1 VSDPGPGPAARRL
14 RADLPFRRVALV
26 LSGGGALGAY
36 EVGVLKVLEAVA
48 LAPALVAGVSIGAMN
63 AVGWLAHGR
72 RTGPL
77 ERTWLGMRP
86 AHIGLHWV
94 ALALRGAGAFGA
106 VVAMLEILLGLM
118 GSRELS
124 GSYWIWKQASA
135 KVDLWSAQLDLTS
148 WIVVA
153 ILCALL
159 AFFARQAEGWVL
171 KGAAASD
178 PKRGRIMLG
187 RATLIA
193 AAVHLL
199 VWLMGWPWPH
209 RFSASLVI
217 LLLLA
222 WLGSGTGWLARV
234 LQRGGFGVV
243 PETRGRG
250 LWDGKARARLLRRL
264 VAAGDP
270 ASLTG
275 PGTRLVVSALALDRG
290 RVTHFTSWPDP
301 SPGFR
306 AHVEE
311 ELGEVVALR
320 DADELIAAAVAS
332 SAIPGIFEPE
342 RLAGRDFVDAGGFSN
357 QPLHVALAADADA
370 VLVVLLSPSHSPT
383 AAPLAP
389 GMAALAGRLL
399 EVANW
404 RDLQAEL
411 RSLPPGWDRVGT
423 PARVCVVEP
432 DRALPGTVL
441 GFDPEQAAGLITLGE
456 RDAWQALERAG
467 WLAPAG
473 AGA

>member
-1 VSDPGPGPAARRL
+1 MSDARPEVASRQL
-14 RADLPFRRVALV
+14 RADLPFRHIALV

-77 ERTWLGMRP
+77 ERTWRAMRP

-106 VVAMLEILLGLM
+106 VVATLEVLLGLM

-124 GSYWIWKQASA
+124 GSYWIWKQSSA
-135 KVDLWSAQLDLTS
+135 RADLWSAQLDLTS
-148 WIVVA
+148 WIVLA
-153 ILCALL
+153 ILCLLL
-159 AFFARQAEGWVL
+159 AFFARQVEGWIL
-171 KGAAASD
+171 TGAAAAD
-178 PKRGRIMLG
+178 PARGRRLLG
-187 RATLIA
+187 RAALLA
-193 AAVHLL
+193 GAVHTL
-199 VWLMGWPWPH
+199 VWLMGWAWPH
-209 RFSASLVI
+209 RFSASVVI
-217 LLLLA
+217 LLTLA
-222 WLGSGTGWLARV
+222 WLGGGTGWFARV
-234 LQRGGFGVV
+234 LQRGGFGLV

-250 LWDGKARARLLRRL
+250 LWNGKARARLLRRL
-264 VAAGDP
+264 VAEGDP

-275 PGTRLVVSALALDRG
+275 PDTRLVVSALALDRG

-301 SPGFR
+301 SREFR
-306 AHVEE
+306 ARVEE
-311 ELGEVVALR
+311 ELGEVMPLR

-357 QPLHVALAADADA
+357 QPLHIALAADADA

-383 AAPLAP
+383 AAPLALD
-389 GMAALAGRLL
+389 MAALAGRLL

-411 RSLPPGWDRVGT
+411 RSLPPGWDRVGN

-432 DRALPGTVL
+432 DRPLPGTVL

-467 WLAPAG
+467 WLAASGTG
-473 AGA
+473 A